1 VLATLLSHLRRFEGR
16 PRKIAALAC
25 LVMAAIS
32 ALHHSPAS
40 RHATV
45 QPTTGE
51 VAMSLVLA
59 DGGAA
64 QQFLRAGDRVDLLS
78 DTENLRLRDVLVLDV
93 TESNHSQSL
102 LSSAGSANFHGGGS
116 ALVVAV
122 RTADITKATA
132 LASHLVYATPHDS
145 R

>member
-1 VLATLLSHLRRFEGR
+1 VLATLLSRLRRFEGR
-16 PRKIAALAC
+16 PRKIAALGC

-32 ALHHSPAS
+32 ALHHSPPSHSAS
-40 RHATV
+40 IEPA
-45 QPTTGE
+45 TGE

-64 QQFLRAGDRVDLLS
+64 QHFLRAGDRVDLLS
-78 DTENLRLRDVLVLDV
+78 DTENLGLRDVLVLDV
-93 TESNHSQSL
+93 IESTDAHSL
-102 LSSAGSANFHGGGS
+102 LSSAGSANSQGGGS
-116 ALVVAV
+116 RVVVAV
-122 RTADITKATA
+122 RTAEITKATA